1 MIWVNISAFAPNII
15 ICGHFEGHWVADSG
29 SAFTEGI
36 SFPNNLCLEGRTSWR
51 FVVAF
56 GGFRRRTLNI
66 KPIHE
71 DSEHMPSVVIV
82 GSGIAGLF
90 ASLRCAQAGWEVRI
104 VTKSDPRES
113 STNWAQG
120 GIAGILDK
128 TDGIGLQAHIKDTLS
143 AGAGHCDEE
152 IVRTVVEEAGDR
164 ILDLLSYG
172 VKFDKNDSGEFDL
185 AKEGGHSQ
193 KRILHTKDATGA
205 EIERSL
211 LDAVL
216 SNPLIS
222 LRPNQ
227 LVVDLILRDY
237 KAAERDIVGVWCL
250 DLDNETM
257 NTLGADAI
265 ILATGGAGQLYQH
278 TTNPTVATAD
288 GTAMAIRAG
297 AQTKDMAFIQFHPT
311 ALAIPG
317 DRPFLI
323 TEALRGHGAVLLSK
337 SEYCEWKTNGGEV
350 GELSFTDKYS
360 PQGSLATRDIVA
372 RAIDHELKQSG
383 DDCVYL
389 VTEHLQES
397 ELQVRFP
404 TIANRLQRHHL
415 RLGRDPLPVAP
426 AAHYFVGGL
435 QVDVN
440 GRVKQEGASRT
451 MAGLYAIGEVACSGM
466 HGANRLASNSL
477 LEAVV
482 FAYRATDWIIR
493 NTPDRQPIVGEEAL
507 PAWRCEDLT
516 ELIEHSPLKHDLA
529 ALQAT
534 MTHDVGLVKSNA
546 RLQRAARRLALLS
559 EEADRIWRKC
569 RPTRSLVELR
579 NMILVA
585 QHVCWSSQLM
595 EQNIGLHF
603 NQDLD

>member
-1 MIWVNISAFAPNII
+1 MY
-15 ICGHFEGHWVADSG
+15 
-29 SAFTEGI
+29 
-36 SFPNNLCLEGRTSWR
+36 
-51 FVVAF
+51 
-56 GGFRRRTLNI
+56 
-66 KPIHE
+66 E
-71 DSEHMPSVVIV
+71 DSNDMPRAVIV

-90 ASLRCAQAGWEVRI
+90 ASLRFAHAGWEVRI

-128 TDGIGLQAHIKDTLS
+128 TDGIGLHAHIDDTLS

-152 IVRTVVEEAGDR
+152 IVRTVVGEAGDR

-172 VKFDKNDSGEFDL
+172 VEFDRATSGEFHL
-185 AKEGGHSQ
+185 AKEGGHSK
-193 KRILHTKDATGA
+193 KRILHSKDATGA

-216 SNPLIS
+216 RSPRIS

-227 LVVDLILRDY
+227 LVVDLILRDHNATE
-237 KAAERDIVGVWCL
+237 KDIVGVWCL

-278 TTNPTVATAD
+278 TTNPSVATAD

-297 AQTKDMAFIQFHPT
+297 AKTKDMAFIQFHPT
-311 ALAIPG
+311 ALAISG

-323 TEALRGHGAVLLSK
+323 TEALRGEGAVLLSK
-337 SEYCEWKTNGGEV
+337 SEYSEWKTSGGDV
-350 GELSFTDKYS
+350 AELSFTNRYS

-372 RAIDHELKQSG
+372 RAIDQELKQSG
-383 DDCVYL
+383 DDCVFL

-397 ELQVRFP
+397 ELQLRFP
-404 TIANRLQRHHL
+404 TIASRLKRHGL
-415 RLGRDPLPVAP
+415 KLGRDPLPVAP

-435 QVDVN
+435 DVDVN
-440 GRVKQEGASRT
+440 GRVKQADSSRK

-482 FAYRATDWIIR
+482 FAYRATDWIA
-493 NTPDRQPIVGEEAL
+493 NNHPNSKQLVEEEAL
-507 PAWRCEDLT
+507 PPWRCEDLAS
-516 ELIEHSPLKHDLA
+516 LVEHSPLKQDRN
-529 ALQAT
+529 ALQST
-534 MTHDVGLVKSNA
+534 MTHDVGLVKSDA
-546 RLQRAARRLALLS
+546 RLQRAARRLQLLS
-559 EEADRIWRKC
+559 EEADRIWRRC

-585 QHVCWSSQLM
+585 QHVCSSSQSM
-595 EQNIGLHF
+595 QQNIGLHF
-603 NQDLD
+603 NHDLA

>member
-1 MIWVNISAFAPNII
+1 MY
-15 ICGHFEGHWVADSG
+15 
-29 SAFTEGI
+29 
-36 SFPNNLCLEGRTSWR
+36 
-51 FVVAF
+51 
-56 GGFRRRTLNI
+56 
-66 KPIHE
+66 E
-71 DSEHMPSVVIV
+71 DSNDMPLAVIV

-90 ASLRCAQAGWEVRI
+90 ASLRFAHAGWEVRI

-128 TDGIGLQAHIKDTLS
+128 TDGVGLQAHIDDTLS

-172 VKFDKNDSGEFDL
+172 VEFDIATSGEFHL
-185 AKEGGHSQ
+185 AKEGGHSK
-193 KRILHTKDATGA
+193 KRILHSKDATGA

-216 SNPLIS
+216 SSPRIS

-227 LVVDLILRDY
+227 LVVDLILRDHNST
-237 KAAERDIVGVWCL
+237 ERDIIGVWCL

-278 TTNPTVATAD
+278 TTNPSVATAD

-297 AQTKDMAFIQFHPT
+297 AKTKDMAFIQFHPT
-311 ALAIPG
+311 ALAISG

-323 TEALRGHGAVLLSK
+323 TEALRGDGAVLLSK
-337 SEYCEWKTNGGEV
+337 SEYSEWKTGGGDV
-350 GELSFTDKYS
+350 TKLSFTNRFS

-372 RAIDHELKQSG
+372 RAIDQELKQSG
-383 DDCVYL
+383 ADCVFL

-397 ELQVRFP
+397 ELQLRFP
-404 TIANRLQRHHL
+404 TIAARLERHGL
-415 RLGRDPLPVAP
+415 KLGRDPLPVAP

-435 QVDVN
+435 DVDVN
-440 GRVKQEGASRT
+440 GRVKQADSSRK

-482 FAYRATDWIIR
+482 FAYRVTDWITNNSPNSQR
-493 NTPDRQPIVGEEAL
+493 LVEEGTL
-507 PAWRCEDLT
+507 PSWRCEDLAN
-516 ELIEHSPLKHDLA
+516 LVEHSPLKQDRN
-529 ALQAT
+529 ALQST

-546 RLQRAARRLALLS
+546 RLQRAARRLELLS

-585 QHVCWSSQLM
+585 QHVCSSSLSMQK
-595 EQNIGLHF
+595 NIGLHF
-603 NQDLD
+603 NHDLVS

>member
-1 MIWVNISAFAPNII
+1 M
-15 ICGHFEGHWVADSG
+15 
-29 SAFTEGI
+29 
-36 SFPNNLCLEGRTSWR
+36 
-51 FVVAF
+51 
-56 GGFRRRTLNI
+56 NI

-71 DSEHMPSVVIV
+71 DSIHMPSAVIV

-90 ASLRCAQAGWEVRI
+90 ASLRCAEAGWEVRI

-128 TDGIGLQAHIKDTLS
+128 TDGIGLQAHIDDTLS
-143 AGAGHCDEE
+143 AGAGHCDSE

-172 VKFDKNDSGEFDL
+172 VEFDKMTSGDFDL

-193 KRILHTKDATGA
+193 KRILHNKDATGA

-227 LVVDLILRDY
+227 LVVDLILRDHM
-237 KAAERDIVGVWCL
+237 ADQRDIVGVWCL

-278 TTNPTVATAD
+278 TTNPSVATAD

-297 AQTKDMAFIQFHPT
+297 AKTKDMAFIQFHPT
-311 ALAIPG
+311 ALAILG

-323 TEALRGHGAVLLSK
+323 TEALRGDGAVLLSK
-337 SEYCEWKTNGGEV
+337 SEYSEWKLQGGDIA
-350 GELSFTDKYS
+350 ELSFTNQYS
-360 PQGSLATRDIVA
+360 HLGSLATRDIVA
-372 RAIDHELKQSG
+372 RAIDQNLKRSG
-383 DDCVYL
+383 DDYVYL

-397 ELQVRFP
+397 ELQQRFP
-404 TIANRLQRHHL
+404 TISARLERHGL

-435 QVDVN
+435 DVDVD
-440 GRVKQEGASRT
+440 GRVKQDNSNRT

-482 FAYRATDWIIR
+482 FAYRATDWIT
-493 NTPDRQPIVGEEAL
+493 NNPPDLERMVKEETL
-507 PAWRCEDLT
+507 PAWRCEDLAN
-516 ELIEHSPLKHDLA
+516 LVEHSPLKQDIA

-534 MTHDVGLVKSNA
+534 MTHDVGLVKSNS
-546 RLQRAARRLALLS
+546 RLQRATRRLELLS

-579 NMILVA
+579 NMVLVA
-585 QHVCWSSQLM
+585 QHVCSSSISM
-595 EQNIGLHF
+595 EENIGLHF
-603 NQDLD
+603 NHDLA